1 MIHRIGY
8 ACLNQTLS
16 NKKFSVNRG
25 MVRKT
30 FLEKGTE
37 YASELI
43 AQNLEDLSKV
53 ITWNHRH
60 HIRFYRLSSD
70 MFPWMSEYE
79 IEALPQFNKIHT
91 QLKNIG
97 RLAAE
102 YDQRLTYHPGP
113 FNVLA
118 SENEHV
124 VNKTIKELNQHS
136 QIMDLMELSQTPF
149 NKINIH
155 IGTTLQGEKQKALD
169 NFCRNFE
176 RLSAGT
182 QSRLTVENDDKGS
195 MFHTGDLYAGIHK
208 LIGIPLVFDFHH
220 HYCHSG
226 GISEEDAIRTATS
239 TWPAGILPVVH
250 YSEPKS
256 FTEKKLIRAH
266 ADFIEHEIPDYGQD
280 FDVMLEAKQK
290 ECALIRYRQKEEE
303 GELQETLFNS
313 LPTPFV

>member
-25 MVRKT
+25 MIRKT
-30 FLEKGTE
+30 FLEKGVH
-37 YASELI
+37 YAGELI
-43 AQNLEDLSKV
+43 QQNLQDLAGV
-53 ITWNHRH
+53 ISWNHQH
-60 HIRFYRLSSD
+60 GIRFYRLSSD

-79 IEALPQFNKIHT
+79 IEALPQFDAIGA
-91 QLKNIG
+91 QLTHIG
-97 RLAAE
+97 TLAAAYE
-102 YDQRLTYHPGP
+102 QRLSYHPGP

-118 SENEHV
+118 SENENV
-124 VNKTIKELNQHS
+124 VTKTIKELNQHS
-136 QIMDLMELSQTPF
+136 QIMDLMGLSQSPF

-155 IGTTLQGEKQKALD
+155 IGTTLQGEKQKAMD

-176 RLSAGT
+176 RLSDGT

-195 MFHTGDLYAGIHK
+195 MFHTGDLYEGIHK
-208 LIGIPLVFDFHH
+208 SIGIPLVFDFHH

-226 GISEEDAIRTATS
+226 GLSEEEAIRIATS
-239 TWPAGILPVVH
+239 TWPAGIIPVVH

-266 ADFIEHEIPDYGQD
+266 ADFIEHEIPDYGLN

-290 ECALIRYRQKEEE
+290 ECALIRYREKEQE
-303 GELQETLFNS
+303 GELEENLFNS
-313 LPTPFV
+313 LPTPF